1 MGDGWPSKRERITMG
16 AAVFGGIAVFLAVF
30 AVVVLY
36 KPNAHTASDLKK
48 LQAGMTM
55 DDVKAIAGEPRIA
68 LPATTVAGAEED
80 VWTYALPASHW
91 SVTKADYQVKFYK
104 GRFENYWKVK

>member
-1 MGDGWPSKRERITMG
+1 MGQGWPTKRERITMG

-36 KPNAHTASDLKK
+36 KPNVHTAADLKK
-48 LQAGMTM
+48 LSAGMTM
-55 DDVKAIAGEPRIA
+55 DQVKAIAGEPRISVRA
-68 LPATTVAGAEED
+68 SAVAGDEED

-104 GRFENYWKVK
+104 GRFENYWKIK